1 MLGLPILL
9 APILGPTVGGY
20 LTQYASWRAIF
31 LINVPIGI
39 INIALAYYLL
49 KESEVHSDSR
59 LDATGFLLSA
69 LAFPTILLGL
79 SEASDAGWSSPL
91 VLALL
96 SVGLLALAGFVIV
109 ELRQRQPLLQLR
121 LFANSM
127 FAIAIVLTFVVQFC
141 FFGSSFLLPLFLQN
155 VRGLGPAETGLILF
169 PSGILDFVAIFA
181 SGRLYNRFGPRPFA
195 IVGLAVLTASALG
208 LSRITA
214 TTDVVLIAAI
224 SSLRGFGIG
233 LAMMPV
239 MTMAYNTVAKPAIAR
254 ATALQ
259 NVLQRVFGSASAAI
273 LTTIVIISLTLL
285 GAPTGS
291 TITSGATPVH
301 LLVGAF
307 SVAFSTMA
315 LVAAGGTLLALRLH
329 DTVLERHRQEQRGD
343 LVAELEVDG

>member
-1 MLGLPILL
+1 MLHRLP
-9 APILGPTVGGY
+9 
-20 LTQYASWRAIF
+20 
-31 LINVPIGI
+31 
-39 INIALAYYLL
+39 
-49 KESEVHSDSR
+49 SR
-59 LDATGFLLSA
+59 PFC
-69 LAFPTILLGL
+69 FGL

-91 VLALL
+91 VLTLL
-96 SVGLLALAGFVIV
+96 STGLLALVGFIIV
-109 ELRQRQPLLQLR
+109 ELRQAQPLLQLR

-127 FAIAIVLTFVVQFC
+127 FAIAVVLTFVVQFC

-155 VRGLGPAETGLILF
+155 VHGLGPAETGLVLF

-195 IVGLAVLTASALG
+195 IIGLAVLTASALG

-214 TTDVVLIAAI
+214 TTDVVIIAAVA
-224 SSLRGFGIG
+224 SLRGFGIG

-273 LTTIVIISLTLL
+273 LTTIIIISLTLL
-285 GAPTGS
+285 GAPAGS

-301 LLVGAF
+301 FLVGAF
-307 SVAFSTMA
+307 SVAFSAMA

-329 DTVLERHRQEQRGD
+329 DAVLEHHREQQRGEG